1 MSLLTPF
8 KDHQTVAQREAEPAS
23 VLRRCLVSR
32 ECFAREDLLRF
43 VIDPQGVV
51 TFDVCERLPGRGLW
65 VRPQS
70 VRQAVAQAKTQS
82 ETQVKTQG
90 KTKNLF
96 ARAAKMS
103 CTIPQDLEQRVADA
117 LKMRLLRAL
126 GLARKRG
133 ILILGLEKIQAAL
146 GKHKT
151 GLLMFACD
159 VSPRTKTKYRH
170 AGAFRRLCFESAD
183 LAKALGRANVV
194 ALYIHERRS
203 ARLLMQLIDKL
214 DCLQKG
220 GDFKSGELSAHPNNR
235 QEAVLATSCILTQG
249 STACY
254 DSR

>member
-8 KDHQTVAQREAEPAS
+8 KDHQTVAQREVEPAS

-70 VRQAVAQAKTQS
+70 IRKAVAQAKAL
-82 ETQVKTQG
+82 VKTQAV
-90 KTKNLF
+90 TKNLF
-96 ARAAKMS
+96 ARAAKTS

-117 LKMRLLRAL
+117 LKMSLLRAL

-220 GDFKSGELSAHPNNR
+220 GDFKSGELSAHPNNK
-235 QEAVLATSCILTQG
+235 QEVVLATSCILTQG